1 MQEFYIGYIGHIGYG
16 YTNKMRKLWSS
27 SSKSKLLIRL
37 NDGET
42 EEKFR
47 GTKKG

>member
-1 MQEFYIGYIGHIGYG
+1 MQESYSGFIDYG

-27 SSKSKLLIRL
+27 SSKSKLLSRL
-37 NDGET
+37 SDEET

-47 GTKKG
+47 GTKKAEKG